1 VKKRYVIIGLLA
13 SSLVA
18 SGQRKDSTYRKKDL
32 SQTAVQVLMSYYT
45 QDNDHSAVTGGI
57 GTEDL
62 QVFASQFA
70 VDHQFD
76 SVHSFHLD
84 TGLDV
89 ITSAST
95 DNIDFVR
102 SSASRT
108 DGRTHFGVGYGHYF
122 KKSRVQTSI
131 RNSFSIESDYTSVGA
146 SINVSRM
153 NREQSRQFSVAFDA
167 FFDDLRWGRLDK
179 DEEGL
184 SLVYPSELRD
194 TTWFTNYRRNSY
206 NIEFGFFQVI
216 NRRLTLGLYPGVA
229 YQSGLLST
237 PFHRVYFSNDDL
249 RVERIP
255 GTRLKIPL
263 GVQLNAF
270 IGDRWILRNYY
281 RYYWDDFGIV
291 SHTLNVESAIRL
303 TPLFSI
309 TGIIRLYTQTGS
321 DFFRPFDGHDPDAKF
336 YTSDYDLSDF
346 YSLKPGLALRYS
358 PYPRSSITSLKA
370 VELRYSFYNRSDG
383 LKAHALT
390 LFVDL
395 AVDQQYARKR
405 NR

>member
-1 VKKRYVIIGLLA
+1 MKKRYVIIGLLA
-13 SSLVA
+13 SSLLA
-18 SGQRKDSTYRKKDL
+18 SAQRQDSTYKKKEL
-32 SQTAVQVLMSYYT
+32 SQTEVQVLMSYYS

-84 TGLDV
+84 TGLDI

-95 DNIDFVR
+95 DNIDFVP

-108 DGRTHFGVGYGHYF
+108 DGRAHFGVGYGHYF
-122 KKSRVQTSI
+122 KRSRIQSSV

-146 SINVSRM
+146 SINLSRM
-153 NREQSRQFSVAFDA
+153 NPDQSRQLSLSFDA
-167 FFDDLRWGRLDK
+167 YFDDLRWGRLDK

-184 SLVYPSELRD
+184 SLVYPVELRD

-206 NIEFGFFQVI
+206 NLEFGIFQVI
-216 NRRLTLGLYPGVA
+216 NRRVTLGLYPGVA
-229 YQSGLLST
+229 YQTGLLST
-237 PFHRVYFSNDDL
+237 PFHRVYFADDDL
-249 RVERIP
+249 RVERFP
-255 GTRLKIPL
+255 DRRLKVPL
-263 GVQLNAF
+263 GVQLNVF
-270 IGDRWILRNYY
+270 IGDRLILRNYY

-303 TPLFSI
+303 TPLFSV
-309 TGIIRLYTQTGS
+309 TGILRLYTQTGS
-321 DFFRPFDGHDPDAKF
+321 DFFKPYENHDPNEKF

-346 YSLKPGLALRYS
+346 SSIKPGVSFRFT

-395 AVDQQYARKR
+395 AVDQQYARRR
-405 NR
+405 NQ